1 MGEYYGFSLVTVDLT
16 GDGYDELLVGAPMY
30 STSTNPE
37 VGRVYV
43 YRNTGVSLIYEF
55 NREFISIFFPYQGN
69 FSFFQHLIA
78 PSSSQYVR
86 FGHSIANLGD
96 INGDGFEGWYVVC
109 SDFVFNHESR

>member
-1 MGEYYGFSLVTVDLT
+1 MGEYYGFSLVAVDLT
-16 GDGYDELLVGAPMY
+16 GDGYDELIVGAPMY

-43 YRNTGVSLIYEF
+43 YRNTGVSLFYEF
-55 NREFISIFFPYQGN
+55 KRESILIFFWFQGIL
-69 FSFFQHLIA
+69 SFLQHLTA

-96 INGDGFEGWYVVC
+96 INGDGFEGLLC
-109 SDFVFNHESR
+109 TMCQI

>member
-16 GDGYDELLVGAPMY
+16 GDGYDELIVGAPMY

-55 NREFISIFFPYQGN
+55 KR
-69 FSFFQHLIA
+69 
-78 PSSSQYVR
+78 
-86 FGHSIANLGD
+86 
-96 INGDGFEGWYVVC
+96 
-109 SDFVFNHESR
+109 